1 MLGRILYVEDNP
13 LNMNLMKK
21 MLKVMDYE
29 LIAAVDGSTGI
40 MMAQYEQPRLILMD
54 LFLPDM
60 NGWEVTKRLKGNP
73 ITAHIPVVAL
83 TSDISQIG
91 YDRFVQAG
99 CDGYLNKP
107 VSRVMLLKTI
117 QQFALVRA

>member
-1 MLGRILYVEDNP
+1 MLGRILYIEDNP
-13 LNMNLMKK
+13 LNMNLIKK

-29 LIAAVDGSTGI
+29 LIAAVDGATG
-40 MMAQYEQPRLILMD
+40 MMIAEHEQPDLILMD

-73 ITAHIPVVAL
+73 VTAHIPVVAL
-83 TSDISQIG
+83 TSDISQNG

-107 VSRVMLLKTI
+107 VGRVMLLKTI
-117 QQFALVRA
+117 QQFTLART